1 MIHFVAA
8 ISTHLN
14 RDSNRLRLGMS
25 LVLVTTSLMIG
36 CMSDRDDVSPNSA
49 PKSSPS
55 VQTKVVNK
63 EGNYITAS
71 PNPVS
76 VPAGAL
82 TGKTTITWGTKGIAG
97 LDVHIFVY
105 DSSGKE
111 VGMFATGSVGTQ
123 DAPWISQPTEFRLY
137 QGDGPDKKLLDSVL
151 VTREQ

>member
-1 MIHFVAA
+1 MVHFIAT
-8 ISTHLN
+8 ISTYLN
-14 RDSNRLRLGMS
+14 RDSNRLHLC
-25 LVLVTTSLMIG
+25 LTLILITTLLTIG
-36 CMSDRDDVSPNSA
+36 CISDRDDIAPSNA

-71 PNPVS
+71 PNPV
-76 VPAGAL
+76 PASGL
-82 TGKTTITWGTKGIAG
+82 TGKTTISWSTKGIPG
-97 LDVHIFVY
+97 LDVHVFVY

-123 DAPWISQPTEFRLY
+123 DAPWISQPTEFKLC
-137 QGDGPDKKLLDSVL
+137 QGDGPDKKVLDSVL